1 MITIIYEKN
10 DTNYSKIKYGEFNLI
25 VNMENGYV
33 NATKICKCKKLIK
46 DLIDIKD
53 IYEVRSKF
61 RYING
66 IYVHPELIPFII
78 SHADEF
84 KNTTCP
90 INQFINL
97 IKTCVKSM
105 YKVDKHPDDDG
116 IMMVNTK

>member
-1 MITIIYEKN
+1 MITTIYERS
-10 DTNYSKIKYGEFNLI
+10 DINYSKAKYGDVDVI
-25 VNMENGYV
+25 MNMENGYV
-33 NATKICKCKKLIK
+33 NATKICKRKKLIK
-46 DLIDIKD
+46 DLIDIND

-61 RYING
+61 SYING

-84 KNTTCP
+84 KNMKCP

-97 IKTCVKSM
+97 IKTCVKSV
-105 YKVDKHPDDDG
+105 YKVDKQVDDG